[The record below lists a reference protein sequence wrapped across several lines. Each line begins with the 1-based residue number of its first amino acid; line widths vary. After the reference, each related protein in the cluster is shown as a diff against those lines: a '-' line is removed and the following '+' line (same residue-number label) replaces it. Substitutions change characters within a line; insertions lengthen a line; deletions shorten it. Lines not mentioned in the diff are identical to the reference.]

1 MPRSLIFGREIQYSD
16 TFHCSKPALN
26 GLWKTDTKFAKCRQL
41 PGGAD
46 QRKKA
51 GMAPDYLYRINQG
64 EHGCKDHYNL
74 ARWRSPRR

>member
-46 QRKKA
+46 QRKK
-51 GMAPDYLYRINQG
+51 PV
-64 EHGCKDHYNL
+64 
-74 ARWRSPRR
+74 WRLITCTGSTRENTDAQIITT